1 MYQINIH
8 MSCRSHMYILHTL
21 CRIIVYC
28 PSRAKMIIH
37 NSASGRG
44 EESNWKDYHLV
55 WGWAHNGWLNSQQV
69 NRTVSVQLDDQAVH
83 ARGRGRELLFEYS
96 TERTTASH
104 CVVLRGVGHERPTHK
119 DTNSHSDP
127 GPRSCYGGGSGTRD
141 KRTHMR
147 LLNAPIDIVN
157 HAGFRPVGTT
167 GTMSKK
173 IDWCTEFEFWYRVY
187 LLVVYDNTCTTG
199 TAK

>member
-83 ARGRGRELLFEYS
+83 THEGADVSYYS
-96 TERTTASH
+96 IVRTTASIVWSFVGLDMSDRLTRIQTH
-104 CVVLRGVGHERPTHK
+104 IQTRVHGHAMGVVRVQETRERTCACW
-119 DTNSHSDP
+119 T
-127 GPRSCYGGGSGTRD
+127 PRLTSWTMPVFARWE
-141 KRTHMR
+141 R
-147 LLNAPIDIVN
+147 LEQWV
-157 HAGFRPVGTT
+157 R
-167 GTMSKK
+167 K
-173 IDWCTEFEFWYRVY
+173 
-187 LLVVYDNTCTTG
+187 
-199 TAK
+199 